1 MPEITFGNNLQQNMA
16 SNRREE
22 LCRQIAALPPNCT
35 EKEVRQELDHTFLA
49 ALGTTD
55 LTIYD
60 GISPLMVA
68 CDKANVECLK
78 FLADKYVQ
86 STDALVSRLIGKPL
100 DQSKQ
105 EEGKNTAIHHAA
117 MSGCVPSMR
126 IFMQMGVSAQNLG
139 QVANVHGDTPL
150 QMAATAG
157 HIHFVKAWYEIAK
170 GKDYVSND
178 VRSILEKKN
187 SSGDTCLSLACCHGQ
202 TQVLEFLLQTGC
214 CTVSHEELNKCQRV
228 VDRMDMAIQNIQ
240 DSPLSDEYNAQHQAV
255 RRCLGMLQISLSQTV
270 DQAAKDL
277 LDAEDDGD
285 NKASESQQN
294 TKKKKKKKKKP
305 VLKDSTAASAVNS
318 ESTQTTRTT
327 PQDGGDNVQVL
338 QITTLEG
345 GKVAVRVSSG
355 QAEIVKEDAAVIP
368 KPAVLPKISVDDM
381 FRQRFKGL
389 PPMVDSE
396 IDAVMDALC
405 LDVSMLLYTPHGMAL
420 NLSPSQLDA
429 VERILEKQMIS
440 VKEARQIQHRAHI
453 TTRK

>member
-1 MPEITFGNNLQQNMA
+1 MA
-16 SNRREE
+16 SNLRVE
-22 LCRQIAALPPNCT
+22 LCRQISALPPNCT
-35 EKEVRQELDHTFLA
+35 EKKVRQELDHTFLA
-49 ALGTTD
+49 AFGIKD

-78 FLADKYVQ
+78 FLANKYVH

-105 EEGKNTAIHHAA
+105 EDGKNTAIHHAA
-117 MSGCVPSMR
+117 MSGCVPSMH

-139 QVANVHGDTPL
+139 QVANAHGDTPL

-157 HIHFVKAWYEIAK
+157 HVHFVKAWYEIAQ
-170 GKDYVSND
+170 GEDDCLSN
-178 VRSILEKKN
+178 VRLILEKKN

-214 CTVSHEELNKCQRV
+214 CTVSHEELNKCQRAM
-228 VDRMDMAIQNIQ
+228 DRMDMVFQNIKDASLYDQ
-240 DSPLSDEYNAQHQAV
+240 YNAQREAV
-255 RRCLGMLQISLSQTV
+255 RRCLGVLQISLSQTV
-270 DQAAKDL
+270 EQAANDL
-277 LDAEDDGD
+277 LDAEDDD
-285 NKASESQQN
+285 NKKAPEGQQN
-294 TKKKKKKKKKP
+294 TKKKKKKKVVAKE
-305 VLKDSTAASAVNS
+305 STAASAVDN
-318 ESTQTTRTT
+318 ESTQTAT
-327 PQDGGDNVQVL
+327 PQDRDNVHVL

-345 GKVAVRVSSG
+345 GKVAVRVSS
-355 QAEIVKEDAAVIP
+355 DAAAIP
-368 KPAVLPKISVDDM
+368 KPALSPKLSVDDM

-429 VERILEKQMIS
+429 VERILEKQMLS
-440 VKEARQIQHRAHI
+440 VKDARQIQHRAHI
-453 TTRK
+453 TSRK